1 MRKETRL
8 KQRVKRGG
16 GVGVCTILS
25 PSILT
30 HERVAPLLP
39 EGDRRSDLS
48 RLLISEKTEYES
60 RAIVYY
66 RGRNGW
72 DYSCCVKL
80 NRENAP
86 AALCTRVIP
95 NVYLVDIE

>member
-1 MRKETRL
+1 MKSGGDSYAPPAG
-8 KQRVKRGG
+8 QRGLTGAGG
-16 GVGVCTILS
+16 GTAGTGGEVN
-25 PSILT
+25 
-30 HERVAPLLP
+30 
-39 EGDRRSDLS
+39 RRSDLS

-80 NRENAP
+80 NRP
-86 AALCTRVIP
+86 AAAATLQYVM
-95 NVYLVDIE
+95 

>member
-1 MRKETRL
+1 MG
-8 KQRVKRGG
+8 RGVVRTG
-16 GVGVCTILS
+16 GEVN
-25 PSILT
+25 
-30 HERVAPLLP
+30 
-39 EGDRRSDLS
+39 RRSDLS

-80 NRENAP
+80 NRP
-86 AALCTRVIP
+86 AAARLRYTTLRGYSCTLTRGAGGFSLPLFYVLP
-95 NVYLVDIE
+95 MYSKYSYL

>member
-1 MRKETRL
+1 M
-8 KQRVKRGG
+8 KRERERERARFEGG
-16 GVGVCTILS
+16 ARGWLGAARRFGREVN
-25 PSILT
+25 
-30 HERVAPLLP
+30 
-39 EGDRRSDLS
+39 RRSDLS

-80 NRENAP
+80 NRP
-86 AALCTRVIP
+86 AAAATLQYVM
-95 NVYLVDIE
+95 

>member
-1 MRKETRL
+1 MH
-8 KQRVKRGG
+8 VFGGRGWLG
-16 GVGVCTILS
+16 AARRADGREVN
-25 PSILT
+25 
-30 HERVAPLLP
+30 
-39 EGDRRSDLS
+39 RRSDLS

-80 NRENAP
+80 NRP
-86 AALCTRVIP
+86 AAAATLQYVM
-95 NVYLVDIE
+95 

>member
-1 MRKETRL
+1 MKSARAIFRRE
-8 KQRVKRGG
+8 
-16 GVGVCTILS
+16 GVAWAAS
-25 PSILT
+25 
-30 HERVAPLLP
+30 ERREVN
-39 EGDRRSDLS
+39 RRSDLS

-80 NRENAP
+80 NRP
-86 AALCTRVIP
+86 AAAATLHYVM
-95 NVYLVDIE
+95 